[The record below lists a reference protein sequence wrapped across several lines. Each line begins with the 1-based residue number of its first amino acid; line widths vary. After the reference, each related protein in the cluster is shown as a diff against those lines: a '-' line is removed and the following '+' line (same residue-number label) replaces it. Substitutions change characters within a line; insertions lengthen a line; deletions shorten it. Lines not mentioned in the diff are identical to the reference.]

1 MDRTRWP
8 LVFLLIG
15 SGVVASM
22 QSGKAPLAIA
32 DIRVELGVGLVVAGL
47 IVSTFSGMTGAAG
60 ALAGIFGDRY
70 GHRNMLMLGYG
81 FLVAGAVGGSFAPD
95 GDWLLATRVVEGVGF
110 VAILVGSPAL
120 IARAAQPSDQR
131 LAFGLYGTN
140 FPAGVALMM
149 AASPFILAP
158 FGWRGLWLVNAGLC
172 LAMAF
177 LLWFGTRRLT
187 ASAGRAEGESAAVPR
202 RSLADLMVVLRAP
215 GPWVVA
221 LCFMVYGIL
230 WSAVVFWLPTYM
242 IERAGHTPLFAALV
256 GAAIVFGNVVGNIA
270 GARLN
275 HGKPRSVPLIALA
288 GAGMAALVVFVFD
301 PATPEPLRYGLAFA
315 FSAIGGLV
323 PSSSLASVQSLAP
336 RPDLVGSVLGLIFQA
351 SHLGVFIGPPVMAA
365 FVAVVATDATAGWDR
380 AGGPFALLGVL
391 VVLLAGL
398 LWLVLRRQ
406 DRLGAPER
414 PSS

>member
-32 DIRVELGVGLVVAGL
+32 DIRIELGVGLVIAGL

-60 ALAGIFGDRY
+60 AFAGILGDRY
-70 GHRNMLMLGYG
+70 GHRNMLMVGYG
-81 FLVAGAVGGSFAPD
+81 FLVAGAVGGSFARD
-95 GDWLLATRVVEGVGF
+95 GDWLLASRVVEGIGF

-120 IARAAQPSDQR
+120 IARAARPEDHR

-140 FPAGVALMM
+140 FPAGVSVMM
-149 AASPFILAP
+149 ALSPLILLP
-158 FGWRGLWLVNAGLC
+158 LGWRGLWLVNAGLC
-172 LAMAF
+172 VAMAV
-177 LLWFGTRRLT
+177 LLWLGTRRI
-187 ASAGRAEGESAAVPR
+187 ADAAWRAGQGEGAQAEVVGAR
-202 RSLADLMVVLRAP
+202 TLADLWVVLRAP

-221 LCFMVYGIL
+221 LCFMTYGIL

-242 IERAGHTPLFAALV
+242 IERAGHSALFAALV
-256 GAAIVFGNVVGNIA
+256 GAAVVFGNVIGNIA

-288 GAGMAALVVFVFD
+288 GAGMAGLVLFVFD
-301 PATPEPLRYGLAFA
+301 PATPEPLRYVLAFA
-315 FSAIGGLV
+315 FSTVGGLV

-365 FVAVVATDATAGWDR
+365 VVAWMAVDAEAGWDR
-380 AGGPFALLGVL
+380 AGGPFALLGL
-391 VVLLAGL
+391 AGMLLAGL
-398 LWLVLRRQ
+398 LWLVLRR
-406 DRLGAPER
+406 RAR
-414 PSS
+414 PGG